1 MGCLVLLILA
11 FIFRGVIPVLLS
23 AIFTLLGAIIALL
36 LSLLSVGFWGLVVL
50 VVLCLIVA
58 AFA

>member
-1 MGCLVLLILA
+1 MGCLALLILA
-11 FIFRGVIPVLLS
+11 FIFRG
-23 AIFTLLGAIIALL
+23 AIVAALGAMLTLL
-36 LSLLSVGFWGLVVL
+36 LSLLSAGFWGLVAL

>member
-11 FIFRGVIPVLLS
+11 FIFRG
-23 AIFTLLGAIIALL
+23 AIVAALGALFAVFAA
-36 LSLLSVGFWGLVVL
+36 LLSVGVWGLVL
-50 VVLCLIVA
+50 LTILCLIVA